1 MHLPKIL
8 VVDDDENILSAFEKF
23 LKGEH
28 CSMIAM
34 NDGAEALQRLAK
46 HDIDLVITDVRPQYQ
61 SGVTF
66 LLTVRSVYPDLP
78 VIVVTGYPDLLTK
91 RDAMTY
97 GANFFFVKPLDLEQL
112 RRALKTCLHFHN
124 A

>member
-1 MHLPKIL
+1 VHSPKIL

-34 NDGAEALQRLAK
+34 SDSTEALQRLAK
-46 HDIDLVITDVRPQYQ
+46 QDISLLITDVRLQYQ
-61 SGVTF
+61 SGITF
-66 LLTVRSVYPDLP
+66 LLSARAAYPNLP
-78 VIVVTGYPDLLTK
+78 VIVITGYPDLVTE

-97 GANFFFVKPLDLEQL
+97 GANFFFVKPLDLEKL
-112 RRALKTCLHFHN
+112 REALKTCLHFHN